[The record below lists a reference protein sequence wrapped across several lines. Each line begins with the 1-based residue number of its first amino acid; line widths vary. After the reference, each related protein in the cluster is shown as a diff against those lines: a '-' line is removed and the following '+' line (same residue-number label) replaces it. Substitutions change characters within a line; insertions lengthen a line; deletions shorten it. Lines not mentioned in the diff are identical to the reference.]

1 MWVIGVILAGTKE
14 VEDYDDVEGKHG
26 NRQVPVVQ
34 HRRQTTVKEYT
45 REKKGDERIDAAM
58 SYNKHVVHKEIFSTL
73 ESISQV
79 LH

>member
-45 REKKGDERIDAAM
+45 REKKGR
-58 SYNKHVVHKEIFSTL
+58 
-73 ESISQV
+73 
-79 LH
+79 